1 MSGKFAL
8 KNPKL
13 TKLILLLFLLVLIGL
28 GAIPGYIKGNWS
40 WQKPLPVTSI
50 SQMIK
55 IRQNGLELP
64 GWQTKTH
71 QEVLIS
77 NHKWLYQKIQRD
89 PQTTAILLLRSQQDD
104 KDQPQVQWVDL
115 KGFQRWQTDKYS
127 RAQFTVPS
135 PTGKGQAK
143 VEAQFFRGWNRQQTY
158 AVLQWYAWY
167 SGGNP
172 DPSAWFWADRITQWQ
187 GHRAPW
193 VAVSVLIPIEP
204 LGEIEPVLPLA
215 QSLGQTV
222 QSALMAGPL
231 QKN

>member
-1 MSGKFAL
+1 MSVQFAL

-13 TKLILLLFLLVLIGL
+13 TKLILLFFLLMLIGL
-28 GAIPGYIKGNWS
+28 GAIPGYLKGNWS

-55 IRQNGLELP
+55 TRKNGLELS

-71 QEVLIS
+71 QEVSVS
-77 NHKWLYQKIQRD
+77 NHKWLYQEIQRD
-89 PQTTAILLLRSQQDD
+89 PQTTAILLFRFQQED
-104 KDQPQVQWVDL
+104 KDQPQVEWVDL

-127 RAQFTVPS
+127 RAQFTAPS
-135 PTGKGQAK
+135 PTGNGQTK
-143 VEAQFFRGWNRQQTY
+143 VEAQFFRGWNRQRTY

-172 DPSAWFWADRITQWQ
+172 DPSAWFWADRIAQWQ
-187 GHRAPW
+187 GHRVPW
-193 VAVSVLIPIEP
+193 IAVSIQIPIEP

-222 QSALMAGPL
+222 QSALMAQSL